1 MANIKSNDGIIG
13 DPDRMNGDGPYVHFA
28 PQSEGGFGKVPA
40 ISTKSEGFNNHG
52 SKAMHFNQ

>member
-1 MANIKSNDGIIG
+1 
-13 DPDRMNGDGPYVHFA
+13 MNGDRPYVHFA

-52 SKAMHFNQ
+52 SKAMQFNQ